1 MNEAMRSEV
10 SPPVNGAET
19 PTKANLPTRI
29 TRELEHVKDAASD
42 AASGLSERAKEYP
55 YVTAGVLFGS
65 GLLFGALA
73 YRAFYRPPTASEI
86 FSAAMKRAA
95 IDARHTLAT
104 GLTAARRFVK

>member
-1 MNEAMRSEV
+1 MNEAMRSDT
-10 SPPVNGAET
+10 SPPANGAEASM
-19 PTKANLPTRI
+19 KADLPRRI
-29 TRELEHVKDAASD
+29 TRELEHAKDSATDVAN
-42 AASGLSERAKEYP
+42 GLTERAKEHP

-86 FSAAMKRAA
+86 FTAAMKRAA